1 MSNLKWK
8 LLGIYED
15 LYYYTLGL
23 PRLLFTWKDD
33 ANLTMLNFFDKN
45 VRSYPNDVAL
55 IFEGE
60 ELTWKQANDQVNNY
74 AGFLCSQGVK
84 KGDCFAMLMDNSSD
98 FILLLLAS
106 FRIGSIAA
114 LINTTV
120 AGLSLIHI

>member
-1 MSNLKWK
+1 MGNLKWK

-60 ELTWKQANDQVNNY
+60 EL
-74 AGFLCSQGVK
+74 
-84 KGDCFAMLMDNSSD
+84 
-98 FILLLLAS
+98 
-106 FRIGSIAA
+106 
-114 LINTTV
+114 
-120 AGLSLIHI
+120 LSLIHISEPTRR